1 VASAKLFSFRRRI
14 SATLRRM
21 KWLLRI
27 LSFIVILVVLV
38 LAIGYSIPAHHK
50 LTRTID
56 LKQTPDA
63 VFAALADVQKMPEWN
78 HNLEKVEILPPVDG
92 KETTKQT
99 LKGGMTMT
107 IVTAESSPPNHL
119 VRAMN
124 DAGGPMV
131 GSWTYEISAAPDGSQ
146 VVLIEEATFQNPVFR
161 LMVKIFGPTKHMDEH
176 LVDLGKHFG
185 ETVTPR

>member
-1 VASAKLFSFRRRI
+1 MKLFSFRRRN

-27 LSFIVILVVLV
+27 LSFIVILVVLA
-38 LAIGYSIPAHHK
+38 LAIGYSIPAHHQ

-56 LKQTPDA
+56 IKQTPDA
-63 VFAALADVQKMPEWN
+63 VFGALADVQKMPEWN
-78 HNLEKVEILPPVDG
+78 HNMEKVEMLPPVDG

-99 LKGGMTMT
+99 FKGGMTMT
-107 IVTAESSPPNHL
+107 IVTAESSPPTHL
-119 VRAMN
+119 VREMS

-131 GSWTYEISAAPDGSQ
+131 GSWTYEISPASDGSQ
-146 VVLIEEATFQNPVFR
+146 VVLTEEATFKNPVFR
-161 LMVKIFGPTKHMDEH
+161 LMVKIFGPAKHMDEH